1 MTPSPDPGIAWNV
14 VLTIAVLIAITVNV
28 VALYRGGRTT
38 NRIEPT
44 PLDVRKIP
52 GVMSVDMH
60 RACHEE
66 VVRRLNTHD
75 EDIRAIYRRIEDSQA
90 RQEVHASERSA
101 AIYRKIDEVRTEVT
115 DKIDT
120 MPDRII
126 KTLSDLNLLRRPN
139 GSDRT

>member
-1 MTPSPDPGIAWNV
+1 MTPSPDPGTAWNV

-52 GVMSVDMH
+52 GIMSVDMH
-60 RACHEE
+60 KVCHEE
-66 VVRRLNTHD
+66 VVRRLNAHD
-75 EDIRAIYRRIEDSQA
+75 GNIREIYRRIEETQA
-90 RQEVHASERSA
+90 RQEAHASERSA
-101 AIYRKIDEVRTEVT
+101 AIYRKIDEVRMEVT